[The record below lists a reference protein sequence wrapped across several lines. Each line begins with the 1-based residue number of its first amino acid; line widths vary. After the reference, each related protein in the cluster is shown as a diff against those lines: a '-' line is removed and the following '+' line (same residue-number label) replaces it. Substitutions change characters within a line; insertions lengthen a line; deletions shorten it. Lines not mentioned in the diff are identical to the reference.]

1 MNLWSLRSKPALS
14 SVPKSHTNT
23 DSVAPSLID
32 EPVGHHT
39 VL

>member
-1 MNLWSLRSKPALS
+1 MNLGTLRSKPSPS
-14 SVPKSHTNT
+14 SVPKSHTST
-23 DSVAPSLID
+23 DSVALSLID